1 MTANSSK
8 GLLLLKTQVKDTE
21 ELFEETQPEASEW
34 LKQHEISINSIRQE
48 FGKSVG
54 QKIAGEINRRNSPGA
69 INISEDEQMA
79 IIEKLKTI
87 AGLPPG
93 QLDSTDALYLEQQL
107 TDMMGIEVISKLDGH
122 VLPHNYGMIAS
133 GSHTKRYPADKL
145 ELHKNI
151 IEAGLDDRRQDFGWL
166 KIGSSQ
172 DLGDSNSSNDEEQEM
187 YSLSVQL
194 QNQSE
199 WQKNRSEIK
208 KWYKNRKVIVI
219 NPFDNKAVVAA
230 ITGTGPSLSSRR
242 QFLGS
247 PELIR
252 ETEAWSRNA
261 QGKVIVLFVGESG
274 RKLPL
279 GPVLLS
285 RVDSSLSTRS

>member
-1 MTANSSK
+1 M
-8 GLLLLKTQVKDTE
+8 LKAQIEDAE

-34 LKQHEISINSIRQE
+34 LKQHEISINAIRRE

-54 QKIAGEINRRNSPGA
+54 QKIASEINRHNSPDA
-69 INISEDEQMA
+69 ISISEDEQAA

-87 AGLPPG
+87 ASLPPG
-93 QLDSTDALYLEQQL
+93 QLSSTDALYLEQQL

-122 VLPHNYGMIAS
+122 VLPHNYGMIAAR
-133 GSHTKRYPADKL
+133 SHTKRYPTDKL
-145 ELHKNI
+145 EFHKNV

-166 KIGSSQ
+166 KTDLSQGS
-172 DLGDSNSSNDEEQEM
+172 DNFDDEEQEM

-194 QNQSE
+194 QNQIE

-208 KWYKNRKVIVI
+208 KWYKNRRVIVI

-230 ITGTGPSLSSRR
+230 IIGTGPSLSSRR

-252 ETEAWSRNA
+252 ETESWSRNA
-261 QGKVIVLFVGESG
+261 QGRVIVFFVGESG
-274 RKLPL
+274 HGLPL

-285 RVDSSLSTRS
+285 QVEPIPSSLSTKL